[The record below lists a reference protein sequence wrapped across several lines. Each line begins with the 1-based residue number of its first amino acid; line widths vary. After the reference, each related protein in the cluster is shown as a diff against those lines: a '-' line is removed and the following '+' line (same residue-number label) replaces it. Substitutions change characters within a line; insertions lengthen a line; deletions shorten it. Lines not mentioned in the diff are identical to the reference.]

1 MVAQSRAD
9 VVIINLINMIV
20 YTYSPHDLRILQC
33 DPSCYAKILDFQR
46 ENGEGDSRI
55 VLIARKNITPGEE
68 LT

>member
-1 MVAQSRAD
+1 
-9 VVIINLINMIV
+9 MIV
-20 YTYSPHDLRILQC
+20 GPYAVDTSYILQC

-55 VLIARKNITPGEE
+55 VLIARQDIAAGEE

>member
-1 MVAQSRAD
+1 MA
-9 VVIINLINMIV
+9 LIV
-20 YTYSPHDLRILQC
+20 CPYTVHNLRILQC

-55 VLIARKNITPGEE
+55 VLIARKDIAAGEE